1 LLRQLAIYSPARN
14 TLYTQS
20 MRARTRRL
28 GIVTVAAALLLVA
41 AGLVFVA
48 VQESANLFWT
58 PAKLAEIGGPSPGL
72 TGKVGGFVAV
82 GSLVYASPT
91 EISFEVIDETHSIP
105 VLYEGITPDLF
116 EEGAG
121 VVAEGA
127 FNTDGVFVARQL
139 LAKHDENY
147 VPRELKNT
155 EGPST

>member
-1 LLRQLAIYSPARN
+1 
-14 TLYTQS
+14 

-28 GIVTVAAALLLVA
+28 GLIGVAAALLLVA

-58 PAKLAEIGGPSPGL
+58 PTKLAEMGGPTPGL
-72 TGKVGGFVAV
+72 SGKVGGFVAV
-82 GSLVYASPT
+82 GSLTYATPT
-91 EISFEVIDETHSIP
+91 QLSFKVIDDAHSIS
-105 VLYEGITPDLF
+105 VIYEGIAPDLF

-127 FNTDGVFVARQL
+127 FNEDGIFVARQL

-147 VPRELKNT
+147 VPRELSDV
-155 EGPST
+155 EGPAT